1 MGKII
6 CLLGK
11 SATGKDTLYRRLL
24 EDDTLGLRKMVPYT
38 TRPIRDGEQDGRE
51 YFYTDEA
58 GYQYLK
64 SQGKVIEDRAYHT
77 IHGLWRYFT
86 VDDGQF
92 GEMGGNFILIG
103 TLEAYRKL
111 QDHFGRDR
119 LVPVLVELEDGT
131 RLQRALDRERGQDHP
146 RYEEM
151 CRRFLADS
159 LPGLCHSRI
168 KQFIRGC
175 LPLNLQWIHTPQ
187 QVELLA
193 HPLLNRT
200 PDDGTLGLEPCNGFC
215 REPG

>member
-24 EDDTLGLRKMVPYT
+24 EDGTLGLQKMVPYT

-92 GEMGGNFILIG
+92 GETGGNFILIG

-159 LPGLCHSRI
+159 QDFAEERI
-168 KQFIRGC
+168 REAGITRRFRNDDLEQCLAGIRQYILAC
-175 LPLNLQWIHTPQ
+175 CRVESIIPQ
-187 QVELLA
+187 Q
-193 HPLLNRT
+193 
-200 PDDGTLGLEPCNGFC
+200 
-215 REPG
+215 